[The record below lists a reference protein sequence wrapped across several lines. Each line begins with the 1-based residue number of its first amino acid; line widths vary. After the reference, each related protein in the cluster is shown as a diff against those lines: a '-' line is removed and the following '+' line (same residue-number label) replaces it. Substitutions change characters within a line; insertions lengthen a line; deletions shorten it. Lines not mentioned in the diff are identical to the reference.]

1 LLSCFNNPP
10 YKGEDVVHALLLLI
24 SCHWHSII
32 IWFQQWVE
40 VAPTDLTKTDCVGH
54 KNYMIGSKRLLI
66 NLVVL
71 IVRSWLISVH
81 SLMIF
86 NPPLINTVNLFF
98 WKIFS
103 DQNYIEAHPAN
114 KALTKLISYQYTAIP
129 VMFLLF
135 IEVCKMSCYLCDH
148 SCLYL

>member
-71 IVRSWLISVH
+71 IVCSWI
-81 SLMIF
+81 
-86 NPPLINTVNLFF
+86 NPFTCTNDIWSTTVQHHEPSF
-98 WKIFS
+98 WKIFI
-103 DQNYIEAHPAN
+103 DQN
-114 KALTKLISYQYTAIP
+114 
-129 VMFLLF
+129 
-135 IEVCKMSCYLCDH
+135 
-148 SCLYL
+148 